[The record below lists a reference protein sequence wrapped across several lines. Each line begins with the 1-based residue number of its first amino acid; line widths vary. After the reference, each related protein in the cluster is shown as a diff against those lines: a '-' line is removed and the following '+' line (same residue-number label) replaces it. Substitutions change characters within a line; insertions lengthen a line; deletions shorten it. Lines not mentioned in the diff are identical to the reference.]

1 MRPLRVARRAL
12 PVAFAAAI
20 LAAGLPAS
28 AQATLVFERNVYK
41 PSVWVAHNDGSGAH
55 RLAKGS
61 LPRLSPDG
69 RTVAYS
75 VTHSG
80 GEYVSRLVV
89 KPVAGGAARTL
100 ARQWRGAWSTFAF
113 SPDSRFIAT
122 TVGPELGEQQ
132 LLLIDVE
139 SGATR
144 VIASGYFYGVSF
156 SPDGSTL
163 VYGRAASEAYPQP
176 SDVYTAP
183 VEGGAPQAITSDHS
197 SLYPLWGPRNRI
209 VFVKL
214 LGAQRRRYQPKNELF
229 SMNPD
234 GTGVRRLTHTHVGQ
248 LLQGLLPTQFSAN
261 GRRLLCE
268 FVGQD
273 TSYAVEVNA
282 ITGAHRT
289 VHGAR
294 RRNFVGSALS
304 ADGRTVLGFT
314 DGVEPGPEHDVVTFP
329 YRGRRPHVLV
339 RNALFPDWTR

>member
-1 MRPLRVARRAL
+1 MRALRVACRASL
-12 PVAFAAAI
+12 VAFAAAI
-20 LAAGLPAS
+20 VAAGFSAS
-28 AQATLVFERNVYK
+28 AHATLVFERNVYK
-41 PSVWVAHNDGSGAH
+41 PSVWVARDDGGGAH

-69 RTVAYS
+69 QTVAYS
-75 VTHSG
+75 LTRPG
-80 GEYVSRLVV
+80 GAYVSQLVV

-100 ARQWRGAWSTFAF
+100 ANDWRGAWSTFAW

-122 TVGPELGEQQ
+122 TVGPERGAQQ
-132 LLLIDVE
+132 LLLIEVA

-144 VIASGYFYGVSF
+144 AIATGYFYGVSF

-176 SDVYTAP
+176 SDIYSAP
-183 VEGGAPQAITSDHS
+183 VEGGVPRAITSDQR
-197 SLYPLWGPRNRI
+197 SLYPLWGPRDRI

-214 LGAQRRRYQPKNELF
+214 LGAHRRRYQPKNELF
-229 SMNPD
+229 LMNPD
-234 GTGVRRLTHTHVGQ
+234 GTGVRRLTYTHVGQ
-248 LLQGLLPTQFSAN
+248 LLQGLLPTQFSAS

-282 ITGAHRT
+282 ITGAHRA
-289 VHGAR
+289 VHGGR

-304 ADGRTVLGFT
+304 ADGKTVLGFT
-314 DGVEPGPEHDVVTFP
+314 DGVEPGPKHDVATIP
-329 YRGRRPHVLV
+329 YRGKRVHVLV
-339 RNALFPDWTR
+339 RNALFPDWSR